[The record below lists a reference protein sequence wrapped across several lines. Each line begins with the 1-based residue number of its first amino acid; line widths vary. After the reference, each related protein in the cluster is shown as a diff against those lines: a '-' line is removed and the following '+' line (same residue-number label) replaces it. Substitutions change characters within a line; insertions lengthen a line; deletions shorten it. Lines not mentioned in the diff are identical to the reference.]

1 MSKDTFMAL
10 LTTILQDC
18 RARLCGLE
26 GRVLHMLGERIRR
39 KSAQIEAT
47 YPSDRRAQR
56 TGTRS

>member
-26 GRVLHMLGERIRR
+26 GRVLQMLGNRIRR
-39 KSAQIEAT
+39 KGAQIEAR
-47 YPSDRRAQR
+47 YRSARRAKS
-56 TGTRS
+56 TGA

>member
-26 GRVLHMLGERIRR
+26 GRVLQMLGKRIRR
-39 KSAQIEAT
+39 KGAQIEAC
-47 YPSDRRAQR
+47 YRSARRAKS
-56 TGTRS
+56 TGA